1 MQSNWHALSMG
12 SPTFAETADPQDMGT
27 DAALDAFLV
36 HGERH
41 HAQLGTVLRLAH
53 ELRVERGSVAP
64 RIYGAGRTA

>member
-1 MQSNWHALSMG
+1 LK
-12 SPTFAETADPQDMGT
+12 ETAAQGKADPAQERMIVDL
-27 DAALDAFLV
+27 DNVAAVDAFIL

-64 RIYGAGRTA
+64 RIYGAGRSA